1 MATRLYKCYGK
12 CNEKYPKEDLV
23 LHENGKRY
31 CKQCLDN
38 FIKEAEDREELYRT
52 IQSLYSISFPTGM
65 MLRQIK
71 QYKEERK
78 YTYKGMTLTLNY
90 CKDNGLEFSPR
101 MGVGI
106 IPHQYERAKLN
117 YLEKKKKEEQH
128 IDIDLTPKIIKIPKL
143 SKENLLRKEKLI
155 NLEDLL

>member
-1 MATRLYKCYGK
+1 
-12 CNEKYPKEDLV
+12 
-23 LHENGKRY
+23 
-31 CKQCLDN
+31 
-38 FIKEAEDREELYRT
+38 
-52 IQSLYSISFPTGM
+52 M